1 MTSSAT
7 LQVLITPVQVMG
19 SRRPG
24 QVDQLTPLGPSL
36 KFGAEFRNC
45 IWRLCRT
52 DVKVMAMTTCLTLIH

>member
-52 DVKVMAMTTCLTLIH
+52 DVKV